1 MLDKGCIQQVPEVP
15 EDMKKVFVVLMI
27 FLPEWHIRMQAAFQK
42 YTDNATSKTINM
54 PHEATLEDVSQAYLS
69 AYDLGCK
76 GITIYRDRSRE
87 DQVLNV
93 ERKGARWKRQL
104 FLIPRKT

>member
-1 MLDKGCIQQVPEVP
+1 M
-15 EDMKKVFVVLMI
+15 
-27 FLPEWHIRMQAAFQK
+27 
-42 YTDNATSKTINM
+42 
-54 PHEATLEDVSQAYLS
+54 SQAYLS

-93 ERKGARWKRQL
+93 ERKGGKMEKTAVSDTEKKHESGADMIAPGPGRRWW
-104 FLIPRKT
+104 